1 MLARASAPERTSR
14 WSAGGRV
21 SVYQSE
27 SDKGRIKTP
36 ARGGELSRSMNEHDY
51 PITTGPPKCCCFPSK
66 LCNSLAGAIHC
77 RVEANRNGREYQT
90 HTHTNLFVIYTDR
103 DRKVGV

>member
-1 MLARASAPERTSR
+1 MMLARASAPERTSR

-36 ARGGELSRSMNEHDY
+36 ARGGELSRSMNN
-51 PITTGPPKCCCFPSK
+51 TTI
-66 LCNSLAGAIHC
+66 LSLLVLPNAAASPQSYAILLQGQFIAG
-77 RVEANRNGREYQT
+77 
-90 HTHTNLFVIYTDR
+90 
-103 DRKVGV
+103 